1 MRLKNPLRLGK
12 NSDDRFSDF
21 MLSENLA
28 CEVVCAETNS
38 VFAEEIWSERRKS
51 CQNHHFETDVVYAE
65 GGYYVIIRAHSQDD
79 TILLSRKEKVPV

>member
-28 CEVVCAETNS
+28 CEVDCAETNS
-38 VFAEEIWSERRKS
+38 VFVEEIWSERRKS
-51 CQNHHFETDVVYAE
+51 CQK
-65 GGYYVIIRAHSQDD
+65 R
-79 TILLSRKEKVPV
+79 ILIAVNS

>member
-1 MRLKNPLRLGK
+1 MRKKRIADNQFT
-12 NSDDRFSDF
+12 FSVKTEDLDIF
-21 MLSENLA
+21 TES
-28 CEVVCAETNS
+28 VS
-38 VFAEEIWSERRKS
+38 VFEVKVSCFRRKS